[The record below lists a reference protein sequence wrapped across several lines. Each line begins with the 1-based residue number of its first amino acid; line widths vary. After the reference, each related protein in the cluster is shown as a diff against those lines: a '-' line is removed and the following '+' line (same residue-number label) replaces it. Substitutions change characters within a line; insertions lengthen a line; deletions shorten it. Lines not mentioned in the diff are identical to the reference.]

1 MVTYYAQGVPFNGKL
16 SALQLNGHLFQQYIV
31 NVATKIEKNTLNL
44 LVLNQTQ
51 LCAEL
56 YQRLADMVEHDV

>member
-1 MVTYYAQGVPFNGKL
+1 MVTYYAQGVPYSGELF
-16 SALQLNGHLFQQYIV
+16 ALQLGGRLFQQYIV
-31 NVATKIEKNTLNL
+31 NVATKIDKNTFNL

-56 YQRLADMVEHDV
+56 YQRLENMVEHDV